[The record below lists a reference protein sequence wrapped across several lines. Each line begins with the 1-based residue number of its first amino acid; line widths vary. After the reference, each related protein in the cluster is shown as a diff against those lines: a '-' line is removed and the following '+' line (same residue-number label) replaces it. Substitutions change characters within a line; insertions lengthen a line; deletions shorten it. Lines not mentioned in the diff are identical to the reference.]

1 MHGYPKEVANILD
14 FFFYIKE
21 PAPRLRTGD
30 GATTGLGSCLGGGP
44 AEDPGGAPRPS
55 ANSSE
60 LTS

>member
-1 MHGYPKEVANILD
+1 MHGYPKEVANVLD

-44 AEDPGGAPRPS
+44 AEDPDRAP
-55 ANSSE
+55 
-60 LTS
+60 